1 MANHTIDKFKYGSDT
16 FVLQDNVSGYTTNT
30 GTVTSVGITN
40 DTNGG
45 LSVSGSPVTV
55 SGSITIGHS
64 NVLTNAQTTQAV
76 YPIKIDKNG
85 HISGY
90 GSAVTITDEKLKT
103 SALGVSTTTYYPVL
117 TTDASAA
124 ETKKYSTL
132 LQARYKDSNYDIFNL
147 RVGNG
152 VGVKGRLQL
161 SNSGS
166 SGDFTTLTPNATGD
180 TAITLPATSGTLALT
195 SDIPTVPTISLNGS
209 TTTSPSFYAPTSA
222 GTSGYVLTS
231 SGGGA
236 PEWAAIPSDGIT
248 DVTVNGTSVVTDGV
262 AEIDLSS
269 YVAKDGSGNVSI
281 PGSLIVE
288 GHDSAIGEIKSAT
301 ESFSISS
308 GTTWTNRNSGIALT
322 LSPGTW
328 LVTAYA
334 SCPGSTAGD
343 RGLGIT
349 YGSSTGNLA
358 QSRVTQRA
366 NSGSSI
372 ATMQTTMAV
381 ATNTSNRTYTIE
393 YWQNSN
399 SNKTVEFRLNAVRI
413 A

>member
-132 LQARYKDSNYDIFNL
+132 LKPGIKILIMIF
-147 RVGNG
+147 
-152 VGVKGRLQL
+152 
-161 SNSGS
+161 
-166 SGDFTTLTPNATGD
+166 
-180 TAITLPATSGTLALT
+180 
-195 SDIPTVPTISLNGS
+195 
-209 TTTSPSFYAPTSA
+209 
-222 GTSGYVLTS
+222 
-231 SGGGA
+231 
-236 PEWAAIPSDGIT
+236 
-248 DVTVNGTSVVTDGV
+248 
-262 AEIDLSS
+262 
-269 YVAKDGSGNVSI
+269 
-281 PGSLIVE
+281 LILE
-288 GHDSAIGEIKSAT
+288 LGME
-301 ESFSISS
+301 
-308 GTTWTNRNSGIALT
+308 
-322 LSPGTW
+322 
-328 LVTAYA
+328 LV
-334 SCPGSTAGD
+334 
-343 RGLGIT
+343 
-349 YGSSTGNLA
+349 
-358 QSRVTQRA
+358 
-366 NSGSSI
+366 
-372 ATMQTTMAV
+372 
-381 ATNTSNRTYTIE
+381 
-393 YWQNSN
+393 
-399 SNKTVEFRLNAVRI
+399 
-413 A
+413 